1 MQHVHHSHRAV
12 IVQPTRAHTCRLLAL
27 GCRIKGNILDPC
39 TTLARQVQLSAAG
52 PEYWLF
58 SGALKDVV
66 ELSSEFETAG
76 LSDDWRRMT
85 CEMGIIHSPTIWW
98 PHDRSWLLHSEI
110 DYDSTIV
117 GGTPAL
123 IHGLVADPGIEA
135 LRVDGDM
142 SMYANGDR
150 INCAYPSG
158 WPQND

>member
-1 MQHVHHSHRAV
+1 MVA
-12 IVQPTRAHTCRLLAL
+12 
-27 GCRIKGNILDPC
+27 
-39 TTLARQVQLSAAG
+39 
-52 PEYWLF
+52 
-58 SGALKDVV
+58 
-66 ELSSEFETAG
+66 
-76 LSDDWRRMT
+76 
-85 CEMGIIHSPTIWW
+85 

-158 WPQND
+158 WPQNN